1 MVANKKSRGRK
12 KYQYHVNR
20 KKVNNK
26 AKKLP
31 TIKCAAIK
39 AEWKKKFSPGGNL
52 KRMGLVYDSNKAF
65 PIRADPE
72 APEPEK
78 VRDGN

>member
-31 TIKCAAIK
+31 TIK
-39 AEWKKKFSPGGNL
+39 W
-52 KRMGLVYDSNKAF
+52 
-65 PIRADPE
+65 
-72 APEPEK
+72 
-78 VRDGN
+78 